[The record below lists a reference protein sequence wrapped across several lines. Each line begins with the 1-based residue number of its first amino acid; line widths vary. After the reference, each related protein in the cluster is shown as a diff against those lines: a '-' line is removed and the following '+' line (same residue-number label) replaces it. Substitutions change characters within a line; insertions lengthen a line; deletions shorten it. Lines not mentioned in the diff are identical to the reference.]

1 MNIESCDTPTGYY
14 DGPQDLHRVSVIA
27 DMN

>member
-14 DGPQDLHRVSVIA
+14 DGLQDLHRVSVTVN
-27 DMN
+27 MN